1 MAGWPGLPDSSVPGF
16 QEDKPE
22 WPSACPATAL
32 SPQLRPAWL
41 RPKPGVGPRKAV
53 WGTKVQLTGPRWR
66 PQSALWPLRSHSP
79 HPHPKAAHL
88 FPSSLPQAPGSHPGC
103 GPRSD
108 SRSRGTGRSRSPGA
122 ELCGL
127 KGRLSPA
134 TPPALNGEQGR
145 DLPVGWGR
153 CGVLQR
159 AESRTRGPEQRR
171 FTSSQFQRP
180 DVQTQGCCF

>member
-108 SRSRGTGRSRSPGA
+108 SGAIEAPWCRAVWTKRQTVSCHTPSTQWRAREGSPSGLGALWCAPAGRVQDPGA
-122 ELCGL
+122 
-127 KGRLSPA
+127 
-134 TPPALNGEQGR
+134 
-145 DLPVGWGR
+145 
-153 CGVLQR
+153 
-159 AESRTRGPEQRR
+159 
-171 FTSSQFQRP
+171 
-180 DVQTQGCCF
+180 